1 MSNSHFASFIIP
13 VLPGVWIIL
22 LAFFRT
28 KIGINP
34 RIRYICSQKTRMG
47 YSCFR
52 FFMAT
57 KLDNQESQATS
68 EPISKEVVESYI
80 FSTVRHDFGVYS
92 ERLLLRLV
100 ELAQR
105 EIRGLDFKGGTSI
118 GKVEIGEWGDAE
130 VIIPVKDIL
139 SGEED
144 KNYSKAKTAIRNLMG
159 RFLEYEDEQK
169 YRATQILNEVD
180 VDKVAGKMIIRVN
193 RNIWRAMLDFSKGFR
208 KYELETAVK
217 LHGKYSLR
225 IYKLVSKQSEPI
237 TYSIADLRQ
246 MWGLTEKYKK
256 VDDFVKNTIVAA
268 KEELDR
274 VSPYSFDYTLNAAR
288 TAEVNKGRKGR
299 PAITSV
305 TFFPVRRMANQST
318 DAVRKQV
325 DPSMLLDRE
334 LYMMLKNK
342 FYFDV
347 QGIRA
352 NITLFDIAQKE
363 CDDILE
369 FLDEIAPSALRAGNV
384 QGYVINSIRRHLK
397 EKLGIVIDGTMVLR
411 DPSSVVPNQGRRPA
425 RKEPTSLSDVLG
437 GGM

>member
-1 MSNSHFASFIIP
+1 MAAQEPNKEII
-13 VLPGVWIIL
+13 
-22 LAFFRT
+22 T
-28 KIGINP
+28 
-34 RIRYICSQKTRMG
+34 
-47 YSCFR
+47 
-52 FFMAT
+52 
-57 KLDNQESQATS
+57 
-68 EPISKEVVESYI
+68 KEVVESYI
-80 FSTVRHDFGVYS
+80 FSTVRHDFGIYS

-139 SGEED
+139 SGEDD
-144 KNYSKAKTAIRNLMG
+144 KNYSKAKTAVRNLMG

-180 VDKVAGKMIIRVN
+180 VDKVAGKMVIRVN
-193 RNIWRAMLDFSKGFR
+193 RNIWKAMLDFSKGFR

-217 LHGKYSLR
+217 LRGKYSLR

-237 TYSIADLRQ
+237 TYSISDLRQ

-274 VSPYSFDYTLNAAR
+274 VSPYSFDYILNAAKS
-288 TAEVNKGRKGR
+288 AEVNKGRKGR

-305 TFFPVRRMANQST
+305 TFFPVRRMANETT
-318 DAVRKQV
+318 DAVRKRV
-325 DPSMLLDRE
+325 DPSMLLDRD
-334 LYMMLKNK
+334 LYMLLKNK
-342 FYFDV
+342 FYFDT

-352 NITLFDIAQKE
+352 NITLFDTAQKE

-369 FLDEIAPSALRAGNV
+369 FLDGIAPAALRAANV
-384 QGYVINSIRRHLK
+384 QGYVINSIRKHLK
-397 EKLGIVIDGTMVLR
+397 EKLGIVIDGSMVLR
-411 DPSSVVPNQGRRPA
+411 DPSSVVPNLPGLSS
-425 RKEPTSLSDVLG
+425 RKEPTSLKDIIG
-437 GGM
+437 AGDKTDNQ

>member
-1 MSNSHFASFIIP
+1 
-13 VLPGVWIIL
+13 
-22 LAFFRT
+22 
-28 KIGINP
+28 
-34 RIRYICSQKTRMG
+34 
-47 YSCFR
+47 
-52 FFMAT
+52 MAQ
-57 KLDNQESQATS
+57 NESDR
-68 EPISKEVVESYI
+68 EVISKEVVESYI
-80 FSTVRHDFGVYS
+80 FSTVRHDFGIYS

-105 EIRGLDFKGGTSI
+105 EIRGLDFKGGSGI

-130 VIIPVKDIL
+130 VVIPVKDIL
-139 SGEED
+139 SGDDD
-144 KNYSKAKTAIRNLMG
+144 KNYAKAKSAVRNLMG

-180 VDKVAGKMIIRVN
+180 VDKVAGKMVIRVN

-217 LHGKYSLR
+217 LRGKYSLR

-237 TYSIADLRQ
+237 TYSVADLRK

-274 VSPYSFDYTLNAAR
+274 VSPYSFDYVLNSAR
-288 TAEVNKGRKGR
+288 SAEVNRGRKGR

-305 TFFPVRRMANQST
+305 TFFPLRRLANQST

-325 DPSMLLDRE
+325 DPSMLLDRD
-334 LYMMLKNK
+334 LYAMLKNK
-342 FYFDV
+342 FYFDA

-352 NITLFDIAQKE
+352 NLTLFDIAQKE

-369 FLDEIAPSALRAGNV
+369 FLDGIAPAALRAANV
-384 QGYVINSIRRHLK
+384 QGYVIGAVRKHLK
-397 EKLGIVIDGTMVLR
+397 EKLGIVIDGSMVLR
-411 DPSSVVPNQGRRPA
+411 DPSSVVPGSGSGVRPS
-425 RKEPTSLSDVLG
+425 RKEAMSLKDILG
-437 GGM
+437 GGD

>member
-1 MSNSHFASFIIP
+1 
-13 VLPGVWIIL
+13 
-22 LAFFRT
+22 
-28 KIGINP
+28 
-34 RIRYICSQKTRMG
+34 
-47 YSCFR
+47 
-52 FFMAT
+52 MA
-57 KLDNQESQATS
+57 KKQDNQGPQATS

-100 ELAQR
+100 ELAQC

-144 KNYSKAKTAIRNLMG
+144 KNYSKAKTAVRNLMG
-159 RFLEYEDEQK
+159 KFLEYEDERK

-180 VDKVAGKMIIRVN
+180 VDKVAGKMVIRVN
-193 RNIWRAMLDFSKGFR
+193 RNIWRAMLDFTKGFR

-225 IYKLVSKQSEPI
+225 IYKLVSKQTEPI
-237 TYSIADLRQ
+237 TYTITDLRQ
-246 MWGLTEKYKK
+246 QWGLTEKYKK

-274 VSPYSFDYTLNAAR
+274 VSPYSFDFILNAAK
-288 TAEVNKGRKGR
+288 TAEVNNGRKSR

-363 CDDILE
+363 CDDILD
-369 FLDEIAPSALRAGNV
+369 FLDAIAPSALHAGNI
-384 QGYVINSIRRHLK
+384 QGYIINAVRQHLK
-397 EKLGIVIDGTMVLR
+397 EKLGIVIEGSIVLR
-411 DPSSVVPNQGRRPA
+411 DPSSVVPNQAGRRE
-425 RKEPTSLSDVLG
+425 RKEPTSLSEVLG
-437 GGM
+437 GGK

>member
-1 MSNSHFASFIIP
+1 ME
-13 VLPGVWIIL
+13 
-22 LAFFRT
+22 
-28 KIGINP
+28 
-34 RIRYICSQKTRMG
+34 
-47 YSCFR
+47 
-52 FFMAT
+52 
-57 KLDNQESQATS
+57 DQEQIK
-68 EPISKEVVESYI
+68 EVISKEVVESYI
-80 FSTVRHDFGVYS
+80 FSTVRHDFGIYS

-105 EIRGLDFKGGTSI
+105 EIRGLDFKGGTNI

-139 SGEED
+139 SGEDD
-144 KNYSKAKTAIRNLMG
+144 KNYTKAKTAVRNLMG

-217 LHGKYSLR
+217 LRGKYSLR

-237 TYSIADLRQ
+237 TYSITDLRK

-256 VDDFVKNTIVAA
+256 VDDFIKNTVVAA

-274 VSPYSFDYTLNAAR
+274 VSPYSFDYILNAAKS
-288 TAEVNKGRKGR
+288 AEVNKGRKGR

-305 TFFPVRRMANQST
+305 TFFPIHRMANETT
-318 DAVRKQV
+318 DAVRKMG
-325 DPSMLLDRE
+325 DPSMMLDRE

-342 FYFDV
+342 FYFDA
-347 QGIRA
+347 QGIKA
-352 NITLFDIAQKE
+352 NITLFDTAQRE
-363 CDDILE
+363 CDILD
-369 FLDEIAPSALRAGNV
+369 FLDGIAPAALRAANV
-384 QGYVINSIRRHLK
+384 QGYVINAIRKHLR
-397 EKLGIVIDGTMVLR
+397 EKFGIIIDGSMVLR
-411 DPSSVVPNQGRRPA
+411 DPSSVVPNQETRSSRSEPA
-425 RKEPTSLSDVLG
+425 SLKDILG
-437 GGM
+437 GGGE

>member
-1 MSNSHFASFIIP
+1 MATNE
-13 VLPGVWIIL
+13 
-22 LAFFRT
+22 
-28 KIGINP
+28 
-34 RIRYICSQKTRMG
+34 SQK
-47 YSCFR
+47 
-52 FFMAT
+52 
-57 KLDNQESQATS
+57 EI
-68 EPISKEVVESYI
+68 ISKEVVESYI
-80 FSTVRHDFGVYS
+80 FSTVRHDFGIYS

-105 EIRGLDFKGGTSI
+105 EIRGLDFKGGTNI

-139 SGEED
+139 SGEDD
-144 KNYSKAKTAIRNLMG
+144 KNYSKAKTAVRNLMG

-180 VDKVAGKMIIRVN
+180 VDKVAGKMVIRVN
-193 RNIWRAMLDFSKGFR
+193 RNIWKAMLDFSKGFR

-217 LHGKYSLR
+217 LRGKYSLR

-237 TYSIADLRQ
+237 TYSISDLRQ

-274 VSPYSFDYTLNAAR
+274 VSPYSFDFVLNAAKS
-288 TAEVNKGRKGR
+288 AEVNKGRKGR

-305 TFFPVRRMANQST
+305 TFFPIRRMANETT

-325 DPSMLLDRE
+325 DPSLLLDRE

-342 FYFDV
+342 FYFDA
-347 QGIRA
+347 QGIKA
-352 NITLFDIAQKE
+352 NITLFDTAQKE
-363 CDDILE
+363 CDDILD
-369 FLDEIAPSALRAGNV
+369 FLDGIAPAALRAANV
-384 QGYVINSIRRHLK
+384 QGYVINSIRKHLK
-397 EKLGIVIDGTMVLR
+397 EKFGIVIDGSMVLR
-411 DPSSVVPNQGRRPA
+411 DPSSVVPNQGVRPS
-425 RKEPTSLSDVLG
+425 RKEPASLKDILG
-437 GGM
+437 GGE

>member
-1 MSNSHFASFIIP
+1 
-13 VLPGVWIIL
+13 
-22 LAFFRT
+22 
-28 KIGINP
+28 
-34 RIRYICSQKTRMG
+34 
-47 YSCFR
+47 
-52 FFMAT
+52 MAD
-57 KLDNQESQATS
+57 KE
-68 EPISKEVVESYI
+68 ISKEVITKEVVESYI
-80 FSTVRHDFGVYS
+80 FSTVRHDFGIYS

-130 VIIPVKDIL
+130 IVVPVKDIL

-144 KNYSKAKTAIRNLMG
+144 KNYSKAKAAVRNLMG

-169 YRATQILNEVD
+169 YKATQILNEVD
-180 VDKVAGKMIIRVN
+180 VDKVAGKMVIRVN

-217 LHGKYSLR
+217 LRGKYSLR
-225 IYKLVSKQSEPI
+225 IYKLVSKQTEPI

-256 VDDFVKNTIVAA
+256 VDDFVKNTIVSA

-274 VSPYSFDYTLNAAR
+274 VSPYSFDYVLNAAKS
-288 TAEVNKGRKGR
+288 AEVNKGRKGR

-305 TFFPVRRMANQST
+305 TFFPVRRMANETT
-318 DAVRKQV
+318 DAVRKMV
-325 DPSMLLDRE
+325 DPSLLLDRE

-347 QGIRA
+347 QGIKA
-352 NITLFDIAQKE
+352 NITLFDTAQKE
-363 CDDILE
+363 CDDILD
-369 FLDEIAPSALRAGNV
+369 FLDGIAPAALRAANV
-384 QGYVINSIRRHLK
+384 QGYVINSIRKHLK
-397 EKLGIVIDGTMVLR
+397 EKFGIVIDGSMVLR
-411 DPSSVVPNQGRRPA
+411 DPSSVVPNQGVRSS
-425 RKEPTSLSDVLG
+425 RKEPASLKDILG
-437 GGM
+437 GGE

>member
-1 MSNSHFASFIIP
+1 
-13 VLPGVWIIL
+13 
-22 LAFFRT
+22 
-28 KIGINP
+28 
-34 RIRYICSQKTRMG
+34 
-47 YSCFR
+47 
-52 FFMAT
+52 MAT

-305 TFFPVRRMANQST
+305 TFFPVRSLRTPSGNRWIRLCCWTANC
-318 DAVRKQV
+318 
-325 DPSMLLDRE
+325 
-334 LYMMLKNK
+334 
-342 FYFDV
+342 
-347 QGIRA
+347 I
-352 NITLFDIAQKE
+352 
-363 CDDILE
+363 
-369 FLDEIAPSALRAGNV
+369 
-384 QGYVINSIRRHLK
+384 
-397 EKLGIVIDGTMVLR
+397 
-411 DPSSVVPNQGRRPA
+411 
-425 RKEPTSLSDVLG
+425 
-437 GGM
+437 

>member
-1 MSNSHFASFIIP
+1 ME
-13 VLPGVWIIL
+13 
-22 LAFFRT
+22 
-28 KIGINP
+28 
-34 RIRYICSQKTRMG
+34 
-47 YSCFR
+47 
-52 FFMAT
+52 
-57 KLDNQESQATS
+57 DQAQNKET
-68 EPISKEVVESYI
+68 ISKEVVESYI
-80 FSTVRHDFGVYS
+80 FSTVRHDFGIYS

-130 VIIPVKDIL
+130 VVIPVKDIL
-139 SGEED
+139 SGEDD
-144 KNYSKAKTAIRNLMG
+144 KNYTKAKTAVRNLMG

-217 LHGKYSLR
+217 LRGKYSLR

-237 TYSIADLRQ
+237 TYSIADLRK

-256 VDDFVKNTIVAA
+256 VDDFIKNTVVAA

-274 VSPYSFDYTLNAAR
+274 VSPYSFDYILNAAKS
-288 TAEVNKGRKGR
+288 AEVNKGRKGR

-305 TFFPVRRMANQST
+305 TFFPIHRLANEST
-318 DAVRKQV
+318 DATRKMV
-325 DPSMLLDRE
+325 DPSMMLDRE

-342 FYFDV
+342 FYFDT
-347 QGIRA
+347 QGIKA
-352 NITLFDIAQKE
+352 NITLFDTAQRE
-363 CDDILE
+363 CDILD
-369 FLDEIAPSALRAGNV
+369 FLDGIAPAALRAANV
-384 QGYVINSIRRHLK
+384 QGYVVSAIRKHLQ
-397 EKLGIVIDGTMVLR
+397 EKFGIIIDGSIVLR
-411 DPSSVVPNQGRRPA
+411 DPSSVVPNQGTRPS
-425 RKEPTSLSDVLG
+425 RTEPASLKDILG
-437 GGM
+437 GGN

>member
-1 MSNSHFASFIIP
+1 
-13 VLPGVWIIL
+13 
-22 LAFFRT
+22 
-28 KIGINP
+28 
-34 RIRYICSQKTRMG
+34 
-47 YSCFR
+47 
-52 FFMAT
+52 MA
-57 KLDNQESQATS
+57 KKQDNQGPQATS

-159 RFLEYEDEQK
+159 KFLEYEDEQK

-180 VDKVAGKMIIRVN
+180 VDKVAGKMVIRVN
-193 RNIWRAMLDFSKGFR
+193 RNIWRAMLDFTKGFR

-237 TYSIADLRQ
+237 TYSIAELRQ

-268 KEELDR
+268 KEELDH
-274 VSPYSFDYTLNAAR
+274 VSPYSFDYILNAAK

-305 TFFPVRRMANQST
+305 TFFPVRRMANQSM
-318 DAVRKQV
+318 DAVRKRV

-334 LYMMLKNK
+334 LYMMLQNK
-342 FYFDV
+342 FYFDL

-363 CDDILE
+363 CDDILD
-369 FLDEIAPSALRAGNV
+369 FLAEIAPSALRAANI
-384 QGYVINSIRRHLK
+384 QGYVINAIRKHLK
-397 EKLGIVIDGTMVLR
+397 EKLGIVIDGSMVLR
-411 DPSSVVPNQGRRPA
+411 DPSSVVPNQAGRPA

-437 GGM
+437 GGK